1 MTTPEEFA
9 ELLDETMAV
18 LNPEAIPTD
27 AAAGTDVLTKWIDI
41 LREGINTT
49 DLAQSLE
56 ALRAM
61 ISEPGTTPADL
72 EPVLQD
78 LAHQVTELSANVGSE
93 GDMVTR
99 LQALAAALQDLAGKL
114 HAAQA

>member
-9 ELLDETMAV
+9 DLLDETMAV
-18 LNPEAIPTD
+18 LSPETIPTE
-27 AAAGTDVLTKWIDI
+27 AAAGTDVLTKWIAI

-56 ALRAM
+56 TLQAT
-61 ISEPGTTPADL
+61 ISEPGATPTDL
-72 EPVLQD
+72 EPALQD

-99 LQALAAALQDLAGKL
+99 LQALASALQDLAGKL

>member
-9 ELLDETMAV
+9 DLLDETMAV
-18 LNPEAIPTD
+18 LSPETIPTE

-41 LREGINTT
+41 LREGINTK
-49 DLAQSLE
+49 DLAQSLQ
-56 ALRAM
+56 ALQAT
-61 ISEPGTTPADL
+61 ISAPGATPADL

-78 LAHQVTELSANVGSE
+78 LAYQVTELSANVGSE

-99 LQALAAALQDLAGKL
+99 LQALASALQDLAGKL